1 MFSLLAL
8 ASSLVWGVSD
18 FIAGVKAKDRPAAAV
33 VGWSQA
39 VALLVMSVVIAIRS
53 PHFAPGDWPG
63 WALLAGICGSGAL
76 VCFYAALSTG
86 TMGVVAPIAS
96 LGVLVPVILGVREG
110 ESPAP
115 VTWVGIVIAVI
126 GVLLASGPEL
136 NGAVSRRPVLL
147 ACIAGAGFG
156 VTLYAIDRGS
166 AYSVANT
173 MWGMRLTSVALFG
186 AAAIALR
193 RAGGMRPADAPVLI
207 VIGVADL
214 TANLLFG
221 IASSQGLVSV
231 ASVLGSLYPVV
242 TAALAYAV
250 LHERLRPIQIV
261 GAAAT
266 VLGVVLIAGGSG

>member
-115 VTWVGIVIAVI
+115 VSYTH
-126 GVLLASGPEL
+126 
-136 NGAVSRRPVLL
+136 
-147 ACIAGAGFG
+147 
-156 VTLYAIDRGS
+156 
-166 AYSVANT
+166 
-173 MWGMRLTSVALFG
+173 
-186 AAAIALR
+186 LR
-193 RAGGMRPADAPVLI
+193 A
-207 VIGVADL
+207 
-214 TANLLFG
+214 T
-221 IASSQGLVSV
+221 
-231 ASVLGSLYPVV
+231 
-242 TAALAYAV
+242 
-250 LHERLRPIQIV
+250 E
-261 GAAAT
+261 T
-266 VLGVVLIAGGSG
+266 VLDIVCRLLLQQKNQL